1 MSCSLPCPL
10 HLIQCLAHR
19 WCFINFVAWVNTRN
33 ILMDSFQ
40 NQSCFLTPKLQKH
53 SGTVTTPIIL
63 RVSDIVRMI
72 INVLVI
78 TFKSEAHIAWWF
90 WSFPFYAMVNSW
102 SHPKNFKDHDIS
114 SHPKNFKDHDIISYN
129 LVNEL
134 YVCSGT
140 CNSVVFIFFFSFSFS
155 GKVLLL

>member
-1 MSCSLPCPL
+1 
-10 HLIQCLAHR
+10 
-19 WCFINFVAWVNTRN
+19 
-33 ILMDSFQ
+33 
-40 NQSCFLTPKLQKH
+40 
-53 SGTVTTPIIL
+53 
-63 RVSDIVRMI
+63 
-72 INVLVI
+72 
-78 TFKSEAHIAWWF
+78 
-90 WSFPFYAMVNSW
+90 MVNSW